1 MSRYRIA
8 QVTAMRRIHVD
19 AARHVLD
26 MVVRQDLKPGDHLRE
41 QAVADGLGI
50 SRTPARQGLKL
61 LERAGIVERRAN
73 RGYFLRETTGEALG
87 LLELPATDDDALYLQ
102 IARDWFE
109 GRLPERVTESELRR
123 RFGIGRLVLG
133 RTLLRLAEHDIVAR
147 GPGQG
152 WTFLP
157 TLNTEH
163 AHDASYRFRS
173 CIEPAA
179 ILEPSFALDRQAAD
193 LCRARHEH
201 VLAHRLAK
209 VPMSAIFD
217 IDAQFHSLVAASSA
231 NPFFTAAIER
241 QNRLRRLVE
250 YFAPTDKSRL
260 QASLREHLEILDH
273 LARGSCKAAAGLMHI
288 HLQRSSRI
296 KPVFSVRPDHPP

>member
-1 MSRYRIA
+1 MTGGKA
-8 QVTAMRRIHVD
+8 QAIGMRRIHLD

-50 SRTPARQGLKL
+50 SRTPARRGLKL
-61 LERAGIVERRAN
+61 LEQAGIVERRVN
-73 RGYFLRETTGEALG
+73 KGYFLREATGEALS
-87 LLELPATDDDALYLQ
+87 LLELPATGDDALYLQ

-109 GRLPERVTESELRR
+109 GRLPERVSESALRR
-123 RFGIGRLVLG
+123 RFGVGRLVLG

-147 GPGQG
+147 APGQG

-163 AHDASYRFRS
+163 AHDASYRFRI

-179 ILEPSFALDRQAAD
+179 ILEPSFALDRQAAE
-193 LCRARHEH
+193 LCRAHHEH
-201 VLAHRLAK
+201 LLAHPLAK

-217 IDAQFHSLVAASSA
+217 IDARFHNLVAAASA

-250 YFAPTDKSRL
+250 YFAPTDKGRL
-260 QASLREHLEILDH
+260 QASLREHLEILDL
-273 LARGSCKAAAGLMHI
+273 LARGRCKAAAGLMGI
-288 HLQRSSRI
+288 HLQRSSLI
-296 KPVFSVRPDHPP
+296 KPAFPVRPGHPP

>member
-1 MSRYRIA
+1 MTGGKA
-8 QVTAMRRIHVD
+8 QVPAMRRIHLD

-41 QAVADGLGI
+41 QAVADSVGI

-61 LERAGIVERRAN
+61 LEQAGIVERRAN
-73 RGYFLRETTGEALG
+73 KGYFLREATPEALNS
-87 LLELPATDDDALYLQ
+87 LELPATDDDALYLQ

-109 GRLPERVTESELRR
+109 GRLPERVSESALRR

-147 GPGQG
+147 APGQG

-157 TLNTEH
+157 TLNTEQ

-179 ILEPSFALDRQAAD
+179 ILEPKFALDRQAAE

-201 VLAHRLAK
+201 LLAYRLAQ

-217 IDAQFHSLVAASSA
+217 VDAQFHSLVAASSA
-231 NPFFTAAIER
+231 NPFFRAAIER

-250 YFAPTDKSRL
+250 YFAPTDRSRL
-260 QASLREHLEILDH
+260 QASLREHLEILDL
-273 LARGSCKAAAGLMHI
+273 LARGRYTAAARQMQL

-296 KPVFSVRPDHPP
+296 KPVFSLQPDHPP